1 MTLDEIEPDEDGR
14 LIATL
19 ISDTGLLATIPLELL
34 PPGARLNQVI
44 VAEFRLDETLTSER
58 KRRVIELQ
66 HRLFNR
72 EGE

>member
-19 ISDTGLLATIPLELL
+19 ISDNGLLATIPLELL

-44 VAEFRLDETLTSER
+44 VAEFRLDEALTSER